1 MSKRE
6 SIARYNLII
15 KKLRKHPSTYAEI
28 AGYLALES
36 ELQGYDFN
44 VSQRTFQRDIQD
56 ISSLYNIDI
65 QYDFSKKVY
74 HILYDDQP
82 QVNERILEAFDI
94 FNALNMIDRLS
105 DHIHFEKRRPQG
117 TGNLYGLL
125 HAIKNRLQVS
135 FLYEKFWEEDIS
147 VRHACPYALK
157 EFKNRWYVIVNDLKD
172 NKVKTFGLDR
182 LSGLEITRTKFKM
195 PADFNVNERFANC
208 FGIIS
213 PNGPEP
219 EDIVLSFNPLQG
231 KYIKTLPLHESQ
243 QILKDN
249 DRELLVKLTLFV
261 THDLLMEILSYGDNV
276 KVIHPA
282 GLVDEIREC
291 YENALAQYTQDT
303 CAGRPKANPDQGA
316 ANPVCAG

>member
-1 MSKRE
+1 MP
-6 SIARYNLII
+6 L
-15 KKLRKHPSTYAEI
+15 
-28 AGYLALES
+28 
-36 ELQGYDFN
+36 
-44 VSQRTFQRDIQD
+44 
-56 ISSLYNIDI
+56 
-65 QYDFSKKVY
+65 
-74 HILYDDQP
+74 
-82 QVNERILEAFDI
+82 
-94 FNALNMIDRLS
+94 
-105 DHIHFEKRRPQG
+105 
-117 TGNLYGLL
+117 
-125 HAIKNRLQVS
+125 KNRLQVS

-243 QILKDN
+243 QVLKDN

-276 KVIHPA
+276 KVIQPA
-282 GLVDEIREC
+282 GLVDEIRIC
-291 YENALAQYTQDT
+291 YERALAQYTQDI
-303 CAGRPKANPDQGA
+303 CAGRHRAKPD
-316 ANPVCAG
+316 CAG